1 VTTATLERRLA
12 YCEVLADRQ
21 SAPPPTWA
29 TPIDLANAIGIAL
42 DDWQARVLSKTARRL
57 IVKGPRQVGKSLV
70 SGLLSLHVALT
81 IRESLV
87 LLIAPS
93 QDQSK
98 ESART
103 VRQMAAALG
112 LATSESAELITP
124 TALSASRIEFGNGS
138 RVIAL
143 PGRSESTIRG
153 YGAPALIVADEASR
167 IVEDTF
173 SALRPMLVAS
183 PNGRLILLST
193 PWQKSGTF
201 YRTWTGDSPVWER
214 IEVSTAECPRLSL
227 EFLAEEKRDL
237 PIWVYQR
244 EYEGLF
250 TDDNLTLFS
259 AELIAAA
266 LDNNLAPLFPEVAS

>member
-1 VTTATLERRLA
+1 MTTATLERRLA